1 MRLICPNCD
10 AQYEVDAAA
19 IPLAGRD
26 VQCSSCGHAWFQAHP
41 DVEREHEAE
50 AALHDA
56 PHGAPRETAAEVADP
71 VIAAPA
77 ADQPGIEAPAVAAS
91 AADTPMAEDTAALAA
106 AATDTPPAN
115 SPVPEL
121 ARETATETGAETE
134 TESESESESAIET
147 GTPEPTETADPQHRQ
162 IDEAVMAV
170 LREEAQREMIARR
183 LEAEAAIEVQPEL
196 GIEAAAAPQSA
207 AARHIAKLKGD
218 DPDAAPAPEP
228 EPKRELSRREML
240 PDIEEINSSLRPGD
254 VAVDDDGETFEIVQ
268 RPQRRSGF
276 RSGFV
281 MMLLVAIGIV
291 ALYVMAP
298 RISEQFPA
306 AKPGLDAY
314 VAGVDSAR
322 GWLDAT
328 TRAVVTSLQGLAG
341 KDDTP

>member
-41 DVEREHEAE
+41 DVEREREAE
-50 AALHDA
+50 SALHDA
-56 PHGAPRETAAEVADP
+56 PHGPATAMADP
-71 VIAAPA
+71 VIAVPA
-77 ADQPGIEAPAVAAS
+77 ADAPAMTAPPVAAPAV
-91 AADTPMAEDTAALAA
+91 DTPVVEDTAAPAT
-106 AATDTPPAN
+106 AATDTRPADHTG
-115 SPVPEL
+115 PEP
-121 ARETATETGAETE
+121 ATQTAAADGPG
-134 TESESESESAIET
+134 T
-147 GTPEPTETADPQHRQ
+147 GTAAPTDAADPQHRQ

-183 LEAEAAIEVQPEL
+183 LDAEAAIEVQPDL
-196 GIEAAAAPQSA
+196 GIEAAAAASQSA

-218 DPDAAPAPEP
+218 DPDAASEPEP

-254 VAVDDDGETFEIVQ
+254 VAVDDDGQTFEIVP
-268 RPQRRSGF
+268 RPQGRSGF

-281 MMLLVAIGIV
+281 LMMLVAIGIV

-298 RISEQFPA
+298 RISDQFPA

-314 VAGVDSAR
+314 VAGVDGAR

-341 KDDTP
+341 QDDAP